1 MSPREPVRAPACNCA
16 CPVHGPSY
24 VFHDVKASVVV
35 CTICDWSKPYD
46 HRDVLTARLKPV
58 EVR

>member
-1 MSPREPVRAPACNCA
+1 
-16 CPVHGPSY
+16 VHGPSY